1 MLFPS
6 FLFTAFGA
14 VSMQFYIFLHSLSST
29 NSAFGVLDL
38 TVRSLVASFWIYPSH
53 FFMYY
58 LTRSP
63 GSVGVT
69 TVELPGG
76 SPSEF
81 DFRRSTDD
89 GVRTKV
95 STAALRARRAPYLF
109 AYGLISFWL
118 RLTRSPRSVGVSRAE
133 FPLGL
138 PA

>member
-38 TVRSLVASFWIYPSH
+38 TVRGLVASFSIYSSH

-76 SPSEF
+76 SPSES
-81 DFRRSTDD
+81 DFPRNTDVE
-89 GVRTKV
+89 VRKYG
-95 STAALRARRAPYLF
+95 SFSRPARILPF
-109 AYGLISFWL
+109 
-118 RLTRSPRSVGVSRAE
+118 RLLKEEVEEVRVVAVVNKAT
-133 FPLGL
+133 
-138 PA
+138 

>member
-1 MLFPS
+1 MFPS
-6 FLFTAFGA
+6 FLFTALGA
-14 VSMQFYIFLHSLSST
+14 VSRQFYIFLHSLSST

-38 TVRSLVASFWIYPSH
+38 TVRGLVASFSIYSSH

-81 DFRRSTDD
+81 DFRPSTDD
-89 GVRTKV
+89 EVRKYGSSARSGRTPPFRLSSDLV
-95 STAALRARRAPYLF
+95 LAPFDALAAICRGPT
-109 AYGLISFWL
+109 G
-118 RLTRSPRSVGVSRAE
+118 
-133 FPLGL
+133 
-138 PA
+138 

>member
-1 MLFPS
+1 MALLHFVLFPS
-6 FLFTAFGA
+6 FLFTALGA
-14 VSMQFYIFLHSLSST
+14 VSIQFCTCLHSFSST
-29 NSAFGVLDL
+29 NSVFGVLDL
-38 TVRSLVASFWIYPSH
+38 PVRGLVATFWIYPSH

-63 GSVGVT
+63 GSVGIT
-69 TVELPGG
+69 TVELPEG

-109 AYGLISFWL
+109 A
-118 RLTRSPRSVGVSRAE
+118 
-133 FPLGL
+133 
-138 PA
+138 